1 MKRDMFAQTI
11 FGCVAAGLLAF
22 VTGCQTGDQGSA
34 SAAAQ
39 TSVASAASVPAVAQP
54 ARPVIRINAGAFE
67 PYTDASG
74 TVWLAEK
81 GFDGGDVIER
91 PDLTIANTQTPKLY
105 QSEHYAMNAFSCDVP
120 NGKYLAKLHFA
131 ETFEGISGPGE
142 RVFSFNVHGREF
154 KDFDVWAKAGGANR
168 AYVESVPVE
177 VTDGKFKITFVTN
190 IENPQINGIELIPQ

>member
-1 MKRDMFAQTI
+1 MKRNRFTQVI
-11 FGCVAAGLLAF
+11 LGCAAAGLLAG
-22 VTGCQTGDQGSA
+22 VTGCQTGDHS
-34 SAAAQ
+34 SAAPAAQ
-39 TSVASAASVPAVAQP
+39 PATPPVAAVAQP
-54 ARPVIRINAGAFE
+54 ARPVIRVNAGASE
-67 PYTDASG
+67 AYTDASG
-74 TVWLAEK
+74 TVWAAEK

-91 PDLTIANTQTPKLY
+91 PNLTIANTQTPKLY

-177 VTDGKFKITFVTN
+177 VTDGKFKITFVSN